1 MQIAHTLAFALR
13 KENHAFKR
21 KVICVDKLFTA
32 FAVEFRFIEG
42 PPLRACAHNCN
53 SDKLGDG
60 PMIKQL
66 KGLSVL
72 CLVVI
77 VASLCHSSRFTAV
90 GQTGRYAGTT
100 ITGTVYFVGGRASGR
115 SRPFTLIINRYT
127 TPEEI
132 SELNSALQSGG
143 QDTLLRTLSKMNAGR
158 IEIGT
163 GVGVT
168 ANAIIASQE
177 EGRTKL
183 IVLYE
188 RNLRFAELRFGSRSE
203 DYKFGYTELYLGQG
217 NHEGMLIPAAK
228 VRLRGG
234 NTWEVE
240 DFGTFPARLMG
251 LQVHGGG
258 REAR

>member
-1 MQIAHTLAFALR
+1 MPGGNCGERVPFLSVNSGPDRALR
-13 KENHAFKR
+13 GNNHYWHRIFCWRTSVGAFPS
-21 KVICVDKLFTA
+21 VHIDYQQV
-32 FAVEFRFIEG
+32 
-42 PPLRACAHNCN
+42 HN
-53 SDKLGDG
+53 
-60 PMIKQL
+60 
-66 KGLSVL
+66 
-72 CLVVI
+72 
-77 VASLCHSSRFTAV
+77 
-90 GQTGRYAGTT
+90 
-100 ITGTVYFVGGRASGR
+100 
-115 SRPFTLIINRYT
+115 
-127 TPEEI
+127 PEEI

-143 QDTLLRTLSKMNAGR
+143 QDTLLHTLSKMKAGR

-163 GVGVT
+163 GVGAT

-188 RNLRFAELRFGSRSE
+188 RNLRFAELRFGSKSE

-228 VRLRGG
+228 VRLREG